1 MLNEIIRFKI
11 HIQSSLEGYEEFV
24 ADEVERECSEQASQS
39 QQQQLQQRLRRE
51 SEGGGDGVEG
61 KEEEEGDERKE
72 ESDEEMGGV
81 EDPFAA

>member
-24 ADEVERECSEQASQS
+24 ADEVERECSEQS
-39 QQQQLQQRLRRE
+39 QQHQQQSQQRLRRE
-51 SEGGGDGVEG
+51 SGGDGYDGVEG
-61 KEEEEGDERKE
+61 KEEEGKE
-72 ESDEEMGGV
+72 ESDVEMEEGV